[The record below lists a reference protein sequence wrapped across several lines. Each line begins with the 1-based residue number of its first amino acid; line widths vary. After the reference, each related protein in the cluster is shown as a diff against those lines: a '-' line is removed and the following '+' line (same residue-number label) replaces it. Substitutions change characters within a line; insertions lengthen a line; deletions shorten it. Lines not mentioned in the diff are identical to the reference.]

1 MARRGPKPK
10 KHGYIPMAGNPNQE
24 LGLTEK
30 QERFARIMASED
42 LTYTEAAVK
51 AGYSEKAA
59 GVQGSKLMNWN
70 LFPHVVNRVR
80 ELKQE
85 LAKKYDVTFENHV
98 MKLAQIRDMAIQA
111 NNYPAAV
118 SAEKAR
124 GQAAGL
130 YVSRQE
136 ILVGKIDQMDKNQV
150 LEEIRR
156 LQKEFPALMLATAPT
171 IDAVAIKDEKNE
183 PTRAKSLESM
193 E

>member
-1 MARRGPKPK
+1 MARPGPKPK
-10 KHGYIPMAGNPNQE
+10 KRGYIPMAGNPNQE
-24 LGLTEK
+24 LGLTEM

-42 LTYTEAAVK
+42 ITYTEAAIK

-59 GVQGSKLMNWN
+59 SVQGSKLMNWN

-171 IDAVAIKDEKNE
+171 IDAVAIRDEKNE
-183 PTRAKSLESM
+183 PARAKPLESLE
-193 E
+193 

>member
-1 MARRGPKPK
+1 MARPGPKPK
-10 KHGYIPMAGNPNQE
+10 KRGYIPMAGNPNQE
-24 LGLTEK
+24 LGLTEM

-42 LTYTEAAVK
+42 ITYTEAAIK

-59 GVQGSKLMNWN
+59 SVQGSKLMNWN

-171 IDAVAIKDEKNE
+171 IDAVAIRDEKNE
-183 PTRAKSLESM
+183 PARAKSLESL